1 MIYKTKF
8 VIFKK
13 QLKFVKS
20 NKAIKMCVLF
30 IDLYLFF

>member
-20 NKAIKMCVLF
+20 NKAIKMCVF